1 MSWPWAASL
10 LAALALAGCGE
21 ASPAGD
27 EGAPQPAGPATELT
41 VTFRPA
47 GEGGKA
53 RQATLTCDP
62 AGGTHPGPE
71 AACEALASQA
81 GVLEPVPADAVCPEI
96 FGGPETADVR
106 GTVEGRAV
114 RASFSR
120 ENGCEIER
128 WDALEPLLRL
138 PG

>member
-1 MSWPWAASL
+1 MSWQWAASL

-21 ASPAGD
+21 APPEEDG
-27 EGAPQPAGPATELT
+27 GAQQPPGPATELT

-47 GEGGKA
+47 DEDGEA
-53 RQATLTCDP
+53 REAMLTCDP

-71 AACEALASQA
+71 AACEALASRA
-81 GVLEPVPADAVCPEI
+81 DALEPMPGDAVCAQI
-96 FGGPETADVR
+96 FGGPETAEVR

-114 RASFSR
+114 RSSFSR
-120 ENGCEIER
+120 EDGCEIER

-138 PG
+138 RG